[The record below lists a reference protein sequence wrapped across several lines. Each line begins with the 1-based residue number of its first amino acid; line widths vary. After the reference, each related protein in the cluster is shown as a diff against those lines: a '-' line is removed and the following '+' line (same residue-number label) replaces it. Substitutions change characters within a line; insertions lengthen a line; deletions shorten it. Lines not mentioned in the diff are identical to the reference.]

1 MSKCSLR
8 DKSSARRAR
17 SSIARLTEDTRRGG
31 STGLTTVD
39 RRPGGERD
47 LPRELAAVSLQTGE
61 LQSPAGE
68 PSCAGGRPFG
78 EVFVMASLEP
88 PPAIHS
94 NAEHFDDRAG
104 EYRDDFAFSGSVLG
118 PFIDEGGE
126 SG

>member
-1 MSKCSLR
+1 
-8 DKSSARRAR
+8 
-17 SSIARLTEDTRRGG
+17 
-31 STGLTTVD
+31 
-39 RRPGGERD
+39 
-47 LPRELAAVSLQTGE
+47 
-61 LQSPAGE
+61 
-68 PSCAGGRPFG
+68 
-78 EVFVMASLEP
+78 MASLEP